1 MAAINII
8 RRTTPIRDDIHPFI
22 AIAGERPSSVTLALS
37 GTANR
42 IRRHIEATERRS
54 RKSYVQDDFV
64 SSMMHSGF
72 LRILKATGDNFLI
85 CLARLSSAILTVV
98 EEVP

>member
-8 RRTTPIRDDIHPFI
+8 RRTTPIRHDIHPLI
-22 AIAGERPSSVTLALS
+22 AIAGGRRSSVTLASS
-37 GTANR
+37 GTANH

-54 RKSYVQDDFV
+54 RKSDVHDDFA
-64 SSMMHSGF
+64 SSMRHSGL
-72 LRILKATGDNFLI
+72 LRILKASGDNFLI
-85 CLARLSSAILTVV
+85 CLARLSSAILIVV